1 MKLPRKGILI
11 RLAIYLPLIGGLL
24 VWRACYFEREEI
36 IEQPAPVPPTVGE
49 PGSNQRVRTIV
60 GPEGEEMK
68 IIEITEEEA
77 RQMGVEIPERPAK
90 PSTPS
95 IDGAKKPE

>member
-36 IEQPAPVPPTVGE
+36 AAEPSPQQPSP
-49 PGSNQRVRTIV
+49 RRIDTIV
-60 GPEGEEMK
+60 GPNGEEVPVYG
-68 IIEITEEEA
+68 ITREEA
-77 RQMGVEIPERPAK
+77 KAMGVDASEFAGQAPADK
-90 PSTPS
+90 ADESK
-95 IDGAKKPE
+95 AE